1 METVV
6 NGSDMVNE
14 CSSDDI
20 GQEILEGE
28 FSDNRRNLT
37 LSLSNYTYEGVYT
50 VRVENLAGNASTQIC
65 LNVQGEK

>member
-1 METVV
+1 METV
-6 NGSDMVNE
+6 NGSVTMDE

-37 LSLSNYTYEGVYT
+37 LPLSDYTYEGVYT

-65 LNVQGEK
+65 LDVQGDK